1 MNNSRLIQVW
11 KCIISFLLIV
21 ACHVTYATGA
31 FGPEGKAYKVPR
43 SSKNTIENRVE
54 SLNINIDIN
63 IDSKAKKMIT
73 SYTER
78 ARSSTE
84 KILGKSFLYFPIF
97 ETYLK
102 EYGLPLE
109 LKYLP
114 VIESALNPQAM
125 SSVGAG
131 GLWQLMPATAR
142 QYGLVIDDYVD
153 ERFDPHKATKAAM
166 KHLIKQYDRF
176 DDWTLALAAYNCGS
190 GRMQEAIKKANS
202 RDYDKLK
209 KYLPKQ
215 TQDYILKFVAAN
227 YVLNYY
233 LFYDLHPKF
242 PDYNMT
248 ITETLV
254 VFDYHTLNEI
264 KEVTGISTEVIQALN
279 PSYKLGTIPPSPD
292 GSYIILPKIGRTD
305 KEDVFAILN

>member
-153 ERFDPHKATKAAM
+153 ERLQHIIVV
-166 KHLIKQYDRF
+166 LEE
-176 DDWTLALAAYNCGS
+176 C
-190 GRMQEAIKKANS
+190 KKRS
-202 RDYDKLK
+202 RKR
-209 KYLPKQ
+209 
-215 TQDYILKFVAAN
+215 IA
-227 YVLNYY
+227 
-233 LFYDLHPKF
+233 
-242 PDYNMT
+242 
-248 ITETLV
+248 
-254 VFDYHTLNEI
+254 
-264 KEVTGISTEVIQALN
+264 VIMIN
-279 PSYKLGTIPPSPD
+279 
-292 GSYIILPKIGRTD
+292 
-305 KEDVFAILN
+305 